1 MFDSWA
7 VIGRAL
13 LEVAAIAAMVFS
25 IVEKLMRATHGTDPV
40 GVTSRPVASPASD
53 WAAEIQ
59 SAATC
64 LTLRSALAEPR
75 WLSLYLEYS
84 QSHY

>member
-1 MFDSWA
+1 MFDPWA
-7 VIGRAL
+7 AIGRAL

-25 IVEKLMRATHGTDPV
+25 VVEKLLRATHGTDAV
-40 GVTSRPVASPASD
+40 GVTSRPVASPAND
-53 WAAEIQ
+53 WAAEIH

-64 LTLRSALAEPR
+64 LTLRSAMAEPR
-75 WLSLYLEYS
+75 WMSLYREYS